1 MNITVKL
8 FGTLG
13 DLFPDYDFEKG
24 LETNLPDGSGVA
36 DLLAYLGISDDQGG
50 TVLMDNRFLTGDERL
65 TPGSQVL
72 IFQALH
78 GG

>member
-8 FGTLG
+8 FGTLS

-24 LETNLPDGSGVA
+24 LEIDLPEGSRVA
-36 DLLAYLGISDDQGG
+36 DLFAYLGISEDQGG
-50 TVLMDNRFLTGDERL
+50 TVLMDNRFLAGEERL
-65 TPGSQVL
+65 TSRSQVL